1 MYGLSWE
8 YKLCRMYIMA
18 VIVTVLLVYAATFW
32 FYFTMSVLFIC
43 CRHFQTDTVHVI
55 LMF

>member
-1 MYGLSWE
+1 
-8 YKLCRMYIMA
+8 MA